1 MKKNKLLKVLTF
13 IGTGMLSMSMLAGC
27 AGNSTP
33 QAGNN
38 NTASEQ
44 PKAPA
49 DGGKYIVMGTNAE
62 FEPFEYREGSE
73 IVGFDV
79 EIAKAIAAKAGKELK
94 IEDMEFG
101 TLIVGLNNN
110 QMDFIAAG
118 MSVTEERKTQ
128 VDFSN
133 PYFTSKQVI
142 IVKADDGSIQTADDL
157 VGKKVGVQLG
167 TTGDLF
173 VSGTDGVEVLQF
185 DKAPLAVMEL
195 KNGKVDAVVIDAEP
209 AKRLVE
215 GQDDIKVLDAPFTEE
230 EYAIA
235 VRKGDKELLD
245 LINSVIEE
253 LKQNGEYDKIFE
265 KFFDV
270 EE

>member
-1 MKKNKLLKVLTF
+1 MKKNKLLKVVAV
-13 IGTGMLSMSMLAGC
+13 IGAGVLGVSMFAGC
-27 AGNSTP
+27 AGSAAPQGTNDAPTTQTP
-33 QAGNN
+33 PQGDN
-38 NTASEQ
+38 
-44 PKAPA
+44 
-49 DGGKYIVMGTNAE
+49 KYIVMGTNAE

-79 EIAKAIAAKAGKELK
+79 EISKAIAAKAGKELK

-101 TLIVGLNNN
+101 TLIVGLNNK

-118 MSVTEERKTQ
+118 MSVTEDRKTQ
-128 VDFSN
+128 VDFSE
-133 PYFTSKQVI
+133 PYFTSKQMI
-142 IVKADDGSIQTADDL
+142 IVKSDDGSIQTADDL

-173 VSGTDGVEVLQF
+173 VSGTDGVEVIQF

-215 GQDDIKVLDAPFTEE
+215 GQDDIKVLDVPFTEE

-235 VRKGDKELLD
+235 VRKGDTELLN
-245 LINSVIEE
+245 LINSVIAE
-253 LKQNGEYDKIFE
+253 LKENGEYDRIF
-265 KFFDV
+265 KQFFDV